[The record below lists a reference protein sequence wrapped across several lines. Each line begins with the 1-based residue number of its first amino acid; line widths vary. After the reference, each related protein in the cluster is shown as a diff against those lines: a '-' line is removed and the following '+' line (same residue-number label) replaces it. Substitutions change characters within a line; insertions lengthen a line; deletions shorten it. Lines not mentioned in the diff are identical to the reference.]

1 VAVPPA
7 PDGRSGVKDDSSA
20 SSDIAEHPF
29 VEGSGASATPEST
42 PASSTRFRL
51 ALLVAFVAL
60 LLVATAAVAY
70 LAATR
75 AVPAVGIGGEQAE
88 IQAQR
93 EDVMSRAGQ
102 FMLRVNT
109 YGPDLLEADGT
120 MPEYR
125 KLVEELISPKFAE
138 DFTKGVPAAEQ
149 TVAEAG
155 VGRTARLFSTAVS
168 AIDSDSATAL
178 VAGSFT
184 NSYPKKPGSEERID
198 LEPLPFRV
206 SVKMVKIDGEWLVDD
221 FTPLTGE
228 AAEPAAPGSDGE
240 GTQP

>member
-1 VAVPPA
+1 VLLV
-7 PDGRSGVKDDSSA
+7 VLL
-20 SSDIAEHPF
+20 
-29 VEGSGASATPEST
+29 V
-42 PASSTRFRL
+42 
-51 ALLVAFVAL
+51 LLVA
-60 LLVATAAVAY
+60 ATAAVAY
-70 LAATR
+70 LGATR
-75 AVPAVGIGGEQAE
+75 AVPAVGIGGEEAAVQAE
-88 IQAQR
+88 R

-109 YGPDLLEADGT
+109 YGPDLLENDGT

-125 KLVEELISPKFAE
+125 KLVEELISPKFAA
-138 DFTKGVPAAEQ
+138 DFEKGVPAAEQ

-168 AIDSDSATAL
+168 AIDADSATAL

-184 NSYPKKPGSEERID
+184 NSYPKKPGSDKRID

-206 SVKMVKIDGEWLVDD
+206 SVKMVKIDGKWLVDD

-228 AAEPAAPGSDGE
+228 AQTQTPGTPDPTAPASESPGA
-240 GTQP
+240 QQ

>member
-1 VAVPPA
+1 
-7 PDGRSGVKDDSSA
+7 
-20 SSDIAEHPF
+20 
-29 VEGSGASATPEST
+29 
-42 PASSTRFRL
+42 
-51 ALLVAFVAL
+51 
-60 LLVATAAVAY
+60 
-70 LAATR
+70 
-75 AVPAVGIGGEQAE
+75 
-88 IQAQR
+88 
-93 EDVMSRAGQ
+93 VMSRAGQ

-138 DFTKGVPAAEQ
+138 DFQKGVGAAEQ
-149 TVAEAG
+149 TVSEAG

-184 NSYPKKPGSEERID
+184 NSYPKKPGSDERID

-206 SVKMVKIDGEWLVDD
+206 SVKMVKIDGKWLVDD

-228 AAEPAAPGSDGE
+228 TDPTAPGTDAPGSDG
-240 GTQP
+240 GGGQQ